1 MKEKMLFMKK
11 RDPSPLVVSSV
22 SCAFKCRDRLLIGV
36 IDWTWKIVVVLVL
49 VIHAGFGQQW
59 DTRILLESDGLP
71 TSIVYSVI
79 RDSAGMLWVGHE
91 RGVSRFDGTNWLH
104 FGEEEGLKRAVLGM
118 AIYGGTLWCGTING
132 VYRLQSDS
140 TSGRKPVFHHVNE
153 FGRYTT
159 AFLVVWD
166 GKLWI
171 SAISDDYRAFDVRYR
186 DAVNPG
192 LQWCRR
198 EKDGY
203 VFGRLTRKEGAP
215 GHGITALTVSGDSL
229 LAASSSI
236 FRLNK
241 NGDSYNVEVLVPSL
255 YAYGRTGR
263 VFWMHEN
270 SRGLFFSTDGGV
282 FRLGRSGVRKLP
294 LSRMGAIV
302 SAEGYLWVTQP
313 GLGVFKMSADGEEI
327 IDILNTSNGLS
338 NSYIHNYLWRD
349 NDGSLWIPTYCGL
362 TRLLS
367 VTTRKYAI
375 RKPVNTIAEFRGRVY
390 LGVENK
396 LYRVETDSRIKR
408 ARSFSYSES
417 KLPMPFIE
425 DMHPCEGQLWIMTSL
440 QLVRYSQSEDPRSGA
455 VVFSSLPAGKAPVVP
470 TQLLRF
476 VHTRQGGILFS
487 MNRNLG
493 YFRPDNKGQVLIFF
507 DTSSRRVPGSIFRPG
522 LPNAHVN
529 CMLPDS
535 SGAWIGTDD
544 GLAYFNEKAMRV
556 ERPSRLHLRNWRER
570 VNSLAFDTDG
580 KLLVATRHGLFKDA
594 DTGFVVVLDEK
605 ASGPV
610 NAILVNSGYIVAGG
624 EKGLFVLRRFPAAVV
639 SVVTSS
645 LAHQAVTKLFRDS
658 RNRIWVVTR
667 SGVTRYDEDV
677 ILRKAKK
684 VSLYVYR
691 IDEDGRR
698 LFDHILPS
706 RPILPSVFKLSQDR
720 CRVTIYCSTNHTG
733 DEDLGT
739 FEFTLTSNGVAKTYS
754 TANPRFT
761 TSPLSSGKYQCR
773 VRSSLCGGPWSDPV
787 EFTFIVPTPFYLTW
801 WFLALLILAIAAL
814 ILGAVQLRTG
824 IIKKRNIELSKEVA
838 RRTEEIRKIN
848 KDLQASMEEVQEL
861 SRARSF
867 FINFFAHDMS
877 NALANMR
884 RGFDLL
890 QRGIPLDTE
899 IGGAT
904 LGRFLQMSME
914 RMLNLVR
921 RVLLVSR
928 IESGRIKVEKQIID
942 MREVLEGLVESYKIA
957 VEEKNITLQY
967 QCKGAPLVINTDIA
981 LVTEIVDNILGNAVK
996 YSRRGGTVSINCNLR
1011 SRELL
1016 VTIDD
1021 SGPGFSHEDLDRM
1034 FMPFQKLTALPTGGE
1049 SSTGLGMWIARSLME
1064 LLDGRIEVSNKPEG
1078 GASITLRFPVGAP

>member
-1 MKEKMLFMKK
+1 MK
-11 RDPSPLVVSSV
+11 RQNATPLVVNNVSS
-22 SCAFKCRDRLLIGV
+22 ALKCRDRLLIGV
-36 IDWTWKIVVVLVL
+36 IVRTLKIAVVFILV
-49 VIHAGFGQQW
+49 VHAGYGQQW
-59 DTRILLESDGLP
+59 DTRIFLESDGLP

-104 FGEEEGLKRAVLGM
+104 FGEEDGLKRAVLGM
-118 AIYGGTLWCGTING
+118 AIYDGTLWCGTING
-132 VYRLQSDS
+132 VYRLQLDS
-140 TSGRKPVFHHVNE
+140 TSGRKPVFRHVDE

-166 GKLWI
+166 GKLWV
-171 SAISDDYRAFDVRYR
+171 SAISDDYRAYDIRYR
-186 DAVNPG
+186 DTINPG

-203 VFGRLTRKEGAP
+203 VFGTLTRKEGAF
-215 GHGITALTVSGDSL
+215 GHGITALTVSGNSL

-241 NGDSYNVEVLVPSL
+241 NGDSYNIEVLVPSL
-255 YAYGRTGR
+255 YAYSRTGC

-270 SRGLFFSTDGGV
+270 SRGLFFSMDAGV
-282 FRLGRSGVRKLP
+282 FRFGRSGVRKLP

-302 SAEGYLWVTQP
+302 SADGYLWVTQP
-313 GLGVFKMSADGEEI
+313 GLGVFKMSADGEKI
-327 IDILNTSNGLS
+327 IDLLNTTNGLS
-338 NSYIHNYLWRD
+338 NSYVHNYLWRD

-367 VTTRKYAI
+367 TTTRKYAI
-375 RKPVNTIAEFRGRVY
+375 RKPTNSIAEFHGRVY
-390 LGVENK
+390 LGVENTV
-396 LYRVETDSRIKR
+396 YRLEPDSRVQR
-408 ARSFSYSES
+408 VRSFSYSES

-425 DMHPCEGQLWIMTSL
+425 DMHRREGQLWIMTSF
-440 QLVRYSQSEDPRSGA
+440 QLLRYSKPEDPRSGV

-470 TQLLRF
+470 MHLIRF

-493 YFRPDNKGQVLIFF
+493 YFRSDDKRQELMFF
-507 DTSSRRVPGSIFRPG
+507 DTSSRRVPGSIFQPG

-535 SGAWIGTDD
+535 SGAWIGTDE
-544 GLAYFNEKAMRV
+544 GLAYFDEETMRV
-556 ERPSRLHLRNWRER
+556 ERTSAPHLRDWREQ

-580 KLLVATRHGLFKDA
+580 KLLVAARHGLFKDM
-594 DTGFVVVLDEK
+594 DTALTVVLDEK
-605 ASGPV
+605 TSGSV
-610 NAILVNSGYIVAGG
+610 NAILVNPGYILAGG
-624 EKGLFVLRRFPAAVV
+624 EKGLFVLRRFPSGVI
-639 SVVTSS
+639 SVVTSG
-645 LAHQAVTKLFRDS
+645 LTHLAVTKIFQDS
-658 RNRIWVVTR
+658 HERIWVVSR
-667 SGVTRYDEDV
+667 SGVTRYNEDE
-677 ILRKAKK
+677 ILRTAKK
-684 VSLYVYR
+684 TSMCIYR

-698 LFDHILPS
+698 LFDHVLPS
-706 RPILPSVFKLSQDR
+706 RPVLPSVFRLSQDR
-720 CRVTIYCSTNHTG
+720 CRVTIYCSTNRTG
-733 DEDLGT
+733 DADPGM
-739 FEFTLTSNGVAKTYS
+739 FEFTFNNNGVVKTYS
-754 TANPRFT
+754 TTNPRFT
-761 TSPLSSGKYQCR
+761 TPPLSSGEYQCS

-787 EFTFIVPTPFYLTW
+787 EFTFIVPTPFYLAW
-801 WFLALLILAIAAL
+801 WFLALLVLAIAAL
-814 ILGAVQLRTG
+814 ILGAVQMRTR
-824 IIKKRNIELSKEVA
+824 IIKKRNIELSKEVT
-838 RRTEEIRKIN
+838 RRTEEIQKIN
-848 KDLQASMEEVQEL
+848 KDLKASMEEVQEL

-899 IGGAT
+899 IAGST

-928 IESGRIKVEKQIID
+928 IESGRIKVEKQIVD

-957 VEEKNITLQY
+957 VDEKNIALQY
-967 QCKGAPLVINTDIA
+967 QCESAPLVIKTDVA
-981 LVTEIVDNILGNAVK
+981 LVTEIVDNILSNAVK
-996 YSRRGGTVSINCNLR
+996 YSRQGGTISISCNLR
-1011 SRELL
+1011 RRELL
-1016 VTIDD
+1016 VAIDD

-1034 FMPFQKLTALPTGGE
+1034 FMPFQRLTALPTGGE

-1064 LLDGRIEVSNKPEG
+1064 LLGGQIEVSNNPGG
-1078 GASITLRFPVGAP
+1078 GATVTLRFPVGAM